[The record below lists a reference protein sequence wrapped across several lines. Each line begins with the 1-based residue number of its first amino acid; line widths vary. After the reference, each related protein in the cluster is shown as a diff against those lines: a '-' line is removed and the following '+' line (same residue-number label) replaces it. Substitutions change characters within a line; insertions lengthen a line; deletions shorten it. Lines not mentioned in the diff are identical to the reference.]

1 MTKAEL
7 IRALIY
13 LSIAAAIWI
22 TMILWSRKEEK
33 QARCCRYCTFWFE
46 CCNGLGGRC
55 DKHSTAKQPFY
66 TQPDDSCNYYDGF
79 AEED

>member
-1 MTKAEL
+1 MINAVL

-13 LSIAAAIWI
+13 LVIAAAIGI
-22 TMILWSRKEEK
+22 AMIRWSRKQEK
-33 QARCCRYCTFWFE
+33 QAKCCRYCAFWFE
-46 CCNGLGGRC
+46 CSNGLGGRC

>member
-13 LSIAAAIWI
+13 LSIAAAIS
-22 TMILWSRKEEK
+22 ILIIIRSRKEGK

-46 CCNGLGGRC
+46 CRNGLGGRC
-55 DKHSTAKQPFY
+55 DKHSTPKQVFY
-66 TQPDDSCNYYDGF
+66 TKPNDSCKYYDGF

>member
-1 MTKAEL
+1 MTEAQI
-7 IRALIY
+7 IRAIVYFVCVLI
-13 LSIAAAIWI
+13 IVTA
-22 TMILWSRKEEK
+22 MILTSRKEEK
-33 QARCCRYCTFWFE
+33 HARCCRYCTFWFE

-66 TQPDDSCNYYDGF
+66 TQPDDSCTYYDGF

>member
-55 DKHSTAKQPFY
+55 DKHSTAVQPFY
-66 TQPDDSCNYYDGF
+66 TKPDNTCNYYDGF